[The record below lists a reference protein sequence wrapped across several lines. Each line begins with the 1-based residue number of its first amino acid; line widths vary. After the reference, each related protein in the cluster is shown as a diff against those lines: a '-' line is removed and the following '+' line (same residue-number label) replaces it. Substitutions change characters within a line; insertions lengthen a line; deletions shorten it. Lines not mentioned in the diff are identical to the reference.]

1 MKKRSRPAIK
11 RQPATMRSF
20 DYLHPQVTEVGA
32 NPHHPVA
39 GLNDLVQ
46 EVHVL
51 GRVDDGL
58 FAVGMYCNELN
69 HTAVTS
75 T

>member
-20 DYLHPQVTEVGA
+20 DYLYPQVAEVGA
-32 NPHHPVA
+32 NPHGSVA
-39 GLNDLVQ
+39 GFDNPVE

-51 GRVDDGL
+51 GVVDNGL
-58 FAVGMYCNELN
+58 FAVGVYCDKLN
-69 HTAVTS
+69 HTATS
-75 T
+75 V